1 MIASVVDALEL
12 VSVLFLGADLGKLQS
27 EQREAGLLVVLSAQV
42 GGDLVDDEFGGRS
55 DARGD
60 QMPAAGCAVSR
71 SEHNVGVDSGC
82 AVLFC
87 NVAVERQQ
95 FDLFEDR
102 DLSKLVC
109 FPVKPTH
116 CGSGEAADAGQ
127 ARGCDPLLSA
137 PACELPDELVSNVEH
152 EHELCAVLGPR

>member
-1 MIASVVDALEL
+1 MSTAPTCPPLAKTRARGEHEQGTCIPGITIIIASVVDALEL
-12 VSVLFLGADLGKLQS
+12 VSVLFCGADLGKLQS

-82 AVLFC
+82 AHRSKR
-87 NVAVERQQ
+87 AG
-95 FDLFEDR
+95 EDYI
-102 DLSKLVC
+102 VC
-109 FPVKPTH
+109 LDRLAMP
-116 CGSGEAADAGQ
+116 SGRAEFSI
-127 ARGCDPLLSA
+127 L
-137 PACELPDELVSNVEH
+137 
-152 EHELCAVLGPR
+152 